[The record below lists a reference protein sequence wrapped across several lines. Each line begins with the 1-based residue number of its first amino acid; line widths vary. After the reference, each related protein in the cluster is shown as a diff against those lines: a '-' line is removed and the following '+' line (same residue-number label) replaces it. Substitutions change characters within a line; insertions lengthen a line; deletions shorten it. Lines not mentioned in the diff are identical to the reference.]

1 MGMSLP
7 QPSLHCVA
15 GGQNK
20 QPSGLEVEKPFGRN
34 RRELESS
41 GSAVKDSNLFRSSYH
56 QWPICAGTRENRVKL
71 SV

>member
-41 GSAVKDSNLFRSSYH
+41 GSAKTAISSEAVTISG
-56 QWPICAGTRENRVKL
+56 PFVLAPEKTE
-71 SV
+71 